1 MNYLLGSVRE
11 LRVRSGQLRDES
23 SGRNRSCHMLAQV
36 RLLPVFPTRVGSF
49 SRTEQSPVSRISH
62 GTRGIPR
69 RPVRNSLGQTVWRQ
83 DLWVCRTHV
92 AADWGFPGTHLR
104 ELGISKPGPNN
115 KPEFP
120 KTYRQSPEPWVLA
133 RSERRGNYVLYLVSG
148 IWSLCGTWLIFGLAG
163 QVH

>member
-120 KTYRQSPEPWVLA
+120 KPTASRQNLEYLPDQKDGGITSCIWF
-133 RSERRGNYVLYLVSG
+133 LVSG
-148 IWSLCGTWLIFGLAG
+148 RSAGLG
-163 QVH
+163 